1 MDIKTFSNATNCFM
15 SDAKTWSPAVVGAI
29 TGAGIRNRLDVA
41 KLLALMATHTDRFRV
56 LEESFNY
63 HGLQLRR
70 VFIGRFSPYQAS
82 MLGFQM
88 LEKEIPVERQRAI
101 ANLAYGGRLGN
112 TAKDDGWTYRGRGL
126 LPVRGKRAYK
136 ELSDLL
142 GVDLVAEPDL
152 LLEPETAA
160 RAACALFLAR
170 KCVGVRKVETAA
182 ELVGLE
188 GEDVLEN
195 CQANYRKARA
205 VL

>member
-1 MDIKTFSNATNCFM
+1 M
-15 SDAKTWSPAVVGAI
+15 GAI

-56 LEESFNY
+56 VEESFNY
-63 HGLQLRR
+63 TSGQLRR
-70 VFIGRFSPYQAS
+70 LFIGHFSPYQAS

-101 ANLAYGGRLGN
+101 ANLAYGGRMGN

-160 RAACALFLAR
+160 RAACALFQAR

-182 ELVGLE
+182 ELVGLN
-188 GEDVLEN
+188 GEEALEN
-195 CQANYRKARA
+195 CKANYRKARA